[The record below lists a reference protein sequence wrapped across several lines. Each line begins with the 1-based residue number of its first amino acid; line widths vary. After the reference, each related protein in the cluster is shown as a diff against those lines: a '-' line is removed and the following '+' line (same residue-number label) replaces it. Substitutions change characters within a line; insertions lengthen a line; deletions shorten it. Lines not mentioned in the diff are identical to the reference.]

1 MAKQV
6 DFKDYSYMMRFMKP
20 RMFSYQIGLWGQS
33 ITDASIMI
41 MVPFLMKYMIDAA
54 IKGDMFLLKRGLSFS
69 LIMALIVSLAF
80 VITGSFFRKG
90 INRTLTDIRTTLFRH
105 IQNLPVTY
113 FEEHHSGDLLSRV
126 ANDMKCVE
134 EVIGWPIRM
143 ALFITIS
150 GIGSIIA
157 MLLLDWKIGLVLLTI
172 GTISAFINT
181 NFALAIKK
189 ISEKIQK
196 AMGVLAEKMSD
207 IFSGISIIK
216 IFQIQP
222 LILGQYQA
230 ENDALFQLQM
240 ARVKQTGL
248 LDSINFLISW
258 MNFGGIIAVGALL
271 FVKGATEFGT
281 VIALT
286 HLLGSVNFMIRRL
299 GGILAHIQ
307 GSMAGVSRI
316 TELLQ
321 LVEEPERYEISPA
334 QTRDEMIKLEDLCFA
349 YDASKPVLKD
359 LNLSVGKGKVVA
371 LVGASGGGK
380 STIIKL
386 LLGFY
391 IPSSGKVS
399 INGRGLGSYTLEELR
414 KIMTYVPQDAYL
426 FDGTVE
432 ENIKYGRP
440 EAGTEEIVA
449 AAQAANAH
457 QFIEEMVDGYQ
468 TVVGER
474 GVRLS
479 GGQRQRIAI
488 ARALLKD
495 APILL
500 LDEATSSLD
509 SQSEQQVQEAL
520 GTLMQ
525 GRTVVV
531 VAHRLSTIEHA
542 DLIYVI
548 EDGGVA
554 EAGSHEELLAQN
566 GLYNRLHKLQFSVEE
581 ERTAINQ

>member
-1 MAKQV
+1 MGIKISL
-6 DFKDYSYMMRFMKP
+6 KDYLYIMRFVKP
-20 RMFSYQIGLWGQS
+20 RMATYQMGLWGQS

-54 IKGDMFLLKRGLSFS
+54 IKGDMASLKRGLSLS
-69 LIMALIVSLAF
+69 CVLALIVSLAF
-80 VITGSFFRKG
+80 IITGSFFRKG

-113 FEEHHSGDLLSRV
+113 FEKHHSGDLLSRV
-126 ANDMKCVE
+126 TTDMKCVE
-134 EVIGWPIRM
+134 EAIGWPVRM
-143 ALFITIS
+143 GLFITIT
-150 GIGSIIA
+150 GIGSIVA
-157 MLLLDWKIGLVLLTI
+157 MLVLDWKIGSVLLI
-172 GTISAFINT
+172 VGIISAFINSK
-181 NFALAIKK
+181 FALAIKK
-189 ISEKIQK
+189 TSEKIQK

-207 IFSGISIIK
+207 IFSGISVIK

-222 LILGQYQA
+222 LILGEFKA
-230 ENDALFQLQM
+230 KNDDVYQLQM
-240 ARVKQTGL
+240 VKVKQAGI
-248 LDSINFLISW
+248 LDCINFLMSW

-271 FVKGATEFGT
+271 FVSGAAEFGT

-299 GGILAHIQ
+299 GGVLAHIQ

-316 TELLQ
+316 VELFL
-321 LVEEPERYEISPA
+321 LTEEPAWYEIPPA
-334 QTRDEMIKLEDLCFA
+334 KASDAMIVLENLHFA
-349 YDASKPVLKD
+349 YDTNKPVLNG
-359 LNLSVGKGKVVA
+359 LTLSVGKGKVAA

-391 IPSSGKVS
+391 IPGSGAVS
-399 INGRGLGSYTLEELR
+399 INGRGLGVYTLEELR
-414 KIMTYVPQDAYL
+414 GTMTYVPQDAYL
-426 FDGTVE
+426 FDGTIE
-432 ENIKYGRP
+432 ENIRYGKP
-440 EAGTEEIVA
+440 EARMEEIIA
-449 AAQAANAH
+449 AAKAANAH
-457 QFIEEMVDGYQ
+457 LFIEAMAEGYQ

-542 DLIYVI
+542 DVI
-548 EDGGVA
+548 FVIDAGRVV
-554 EAGSHEELLAQN
+554 EAGTHGELLMKN
-566 GLYNRLHKLQFSVEE
+566 GFYTRLHKLQFRLEDQ
-581 ERTAINQ
+581 RTAGQI